1 MFVCSLSIFIVNDS
15 DALYWHCYLLMY
27 QRVKPAPTN
36 PSVKSGQSAF
46 SRPRKARRRWVN
58 SLLAFAK
65 HK

>member
-1 MFVCSLSIFIVNDS
+1 MFVCNLSIFIVNGS
-15 DALYWHCYLLMY
+15 GTATHCYLLMY

-36 PSVKSGQSAF
+36 PSVKRGQSAF

-65 HK
+65 QT